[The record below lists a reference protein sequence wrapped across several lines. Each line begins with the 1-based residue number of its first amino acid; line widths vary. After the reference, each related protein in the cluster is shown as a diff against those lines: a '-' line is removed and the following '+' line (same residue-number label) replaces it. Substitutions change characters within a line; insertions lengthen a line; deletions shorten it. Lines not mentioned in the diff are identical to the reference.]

1 MTLKDAARRLG
12 VSWNLAKEIHLKY
25 LSGKY
30 EQPSLEGVENISID
44 EFSVK
49 KRTFIQNNSSRS
61 RYGSHPVCRQR

>member
-30 EQPSLEGVENISID
+30 ELSSLEGVENIRID
-44 EFSVK
+44 EFFVK
-49 KRTFIQNNSSRS
+49 KGHFTKQ
-61 RYGSHPVCRQR
+61 